1 MTFQVRGRRA
11 ARAQGVWAIAARMLA
26 LVLALSLAAPGIGLS
41 ADMAFHAGGHH
52 SRSEGPVLDTAA
64 ASPNV
69 DPGLGEHL
77 HCGCHQAARLD
88 AADVAPRRFRAGHSL
103 RSSRGRSPPSYPTG
117 CPGLRARE
125 LTPPTGARPARRPA
139 SALGPSLRDT

>member
-26 LVLALSLAAPGIGLS
+26 LVLALSLAAPGIGLA
-41 ADMAFHAGGHH
+41 ADLAFHAGGHH
-52 SRSEGPVLDTAA
+52 SRSEGPVLDMPA
-64 ASPNV
+64 ASSNV

-88 AADVAPRRFRAGHSL
+88 AADVAPPTVPGRPLPAELARALPSFVPDRL
-103 RSSRGRSPPSYPTG
+103 PRPP
-117 CPGLRARE
+117 RA
-125 LTPPTGARPARRPA
+125 
-139 SALGPSLRDT
+139 